1 MIKIIEPGTK
11 TVAECNS
18 CGCKFSYEKEDI
30 QSRPHKTPDGCARQ
44 VLQNFQ
50 NYLSIMYCAHS
61 VERILR
67 LFQLKCRE
75 HKEE

>member
-30 QSRPHKTPDGCARQ
+30 QSHPYKVPDGF
-44 VLQNFQ
+44 VP
-50 NYLSIMYCAHS
+50 SITKLPIFFESYVTCPQCGKTMTVKS
-61 VERILR
+61 
-67 LFQLKCRE
+67 QK
-75 HKEE
+75 

>member
-11 TVAECNS
+11 IVAECNS

-44 VLQNFQ
+44 VLQKLPKLFEYYVLCPQ
-50 NYLSIMYCAHS
+50 CGKDLTVISIKMQRA
-61 VERILR
+61 
-67 LFQLKCRE
+67 
-75 HKEE
+75 

>member
-11 TVAECNS
+11 PWPNAIAAVVSSLMRKKIFRVVHTRHLMDVRA
-18 CGCKFSYEKEDI
+18 KYYK
-30 QSRPHKTPDGCARQ
+30 
-44 VLQNFQ
+44 NFQ